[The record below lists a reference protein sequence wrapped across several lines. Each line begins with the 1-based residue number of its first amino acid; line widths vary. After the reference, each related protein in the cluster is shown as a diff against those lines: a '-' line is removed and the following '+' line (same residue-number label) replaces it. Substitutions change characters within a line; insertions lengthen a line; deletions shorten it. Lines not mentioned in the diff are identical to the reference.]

1 MSVKNIDSIYRTWI
15 NLKSSSWQK
24 ASAHEGRGFQEVSVY
39 IPAFKSAIH
48 SRFACWLVHVKK
60 KIKKAALVAYFWS
73 MTHTSV
79 LRGFCGTPTQYCQV
93 WQCNIYIIC
102 DWRHW
107 IFQQNCTS
115 ESAVLLWSGAGAKPR
130 MSVVANRY
138 NTRSDCKIVSVVLL
152 FYNSSINK
160 KWTSSNWHFGHG
172 TAKRCLLLLR

>member
-1 MSVKNIDSIYRTWI
+1 MNKLKIFFLTESKSTRGTGLPGSVCLY
-15 NLKSSSWQK
+15 SSVQK
-24 ASAHEGRGFQEVSVY
+24 CNSFQIRMLIGS
-39 IPAFKSAIH
+39 
-48 SRFACWLVHVKK
+48 CKK
-60 KIKKAALVAYFWS
+60 KKKRQLLWHIFDRWRILVCSDVFAALLRSIVRS
-73 MTHTSV
+73 DSV
-79 LRGFCGTPTQYCQV
+79 
-93 WQCNIYIIC
+93 IYIIC

>member
-24 ASAHEGRGFQEVSVY
+24 ARAHEGRGFQEVSVY

-60 KIKKAALVAYFWS
+60 KKKRQLLWHIFDRWHILVCSEVFAALLRSIVRS
-73 MTHTSV
+73 DSV
-79 LRGFCGTPTQYCQV
+79 
-93 WQCNIYIIC
+93 IYIIC